1 MGKPDFHHALK
12 IDRDVCIGCTHCM
25 NICPTEAIRVRNGK
39 AVLIDNRCVDC
50 GFCYRVCPVN
60 AIIVEQDDFNRI
72 FEYKVRVALM
82 PAVLTGQFPE
92 NVSLRQIHSELLA
105 LGFTHICEVEQ
116 GVELLYGVMM
126 EYMEQ
131 QKGTRPLISAFCPA
145 IVRLIQVRFPALVEN
160 LIHLKPPLD
169 ISALGF
175 REQLIEEGYDGNDIG
190 IFYITPCAAKIA
202 AVKSPV
208 GQIDS
213 PITGVINMNF
223 IFNKA
228 YTRIRQEK
236 GDSCIV
242 PEMRQLT
249 PRSLLWSLTGGESD
263 HAPGRSL
270 AIDEIHNV
278 INFLEQLENEE
289 MKDIDFLELRACD
302 ESCAG
307 GVLTTANRFFTV
319 ERLRKLAE
327 KLEFEV
333 TAGKTGE
340 VSRSGVSGEPP
351 GSGVSGA
358 APGSGGN
365 GKPGK
370 PGKSGVSGK
379 PSGPGRHEDFL
390 KKQMTISPI
399 EPRSMLKLD
408 DDMSEAMKKLK
419 RVEEITKCLPDV
431 DCAACGSPNC
441 QAFAEDIVQGYAKI
455 NQCVFVQRIFENR
468 GILSCEESLRIMKEV
483 WGGDKLDKN
492 C

>member
-1 MGKPDFHHALK
+1 MKKPDFHHALK
-12 IDRDVCIGCTHCM
+12 IDKDVCIGCTHCM

-72 FEYKVRVALM
+72 FEYKVRVALV

-92 NVSLRQIHSELLA
+92 NISLKQVHSELLA
-105 LGFTHICEVEQ
+105 LGFTHIHEVEQ
-116 GVELLYGVMM
+116 GVELLYEEMM
-126 EYMEQ
+126 RYMEE
-131 QKGTRPLISAFCPA
+131 KVGTRPLISAFCPA
-145 IVRLIQVRFPALVEN
+145 IVRLIQVKFPALVEN

-169 ISALGF
+169 ISALGV
-175 REQLIEEGYDGNDIG
+175 REQLVEEGYDINDIG

-208 GQIDS
+208 GQQDS

-242 PEMRQLT
+242 PEMRKLT
-249 PRSLLWSLTGGESD
+249 PRSLVWSLTGGESV

-278 INFLEQLENEE
+278 INFLEQLENEDL
-289 MKDIDFLELRACD
+289 KDIDFLELRACD

-327 KLEFEV
+327 QPDNDV
-333 TAGKTGE
+333 SDTGNAISAG
-340 VSRSGVSGEPP
+340 
-351 GSGVSGA
+351 
-358 APGSGGN
+358 
-365 GKPGK
+365 
-370 PGKSGVSGK
+370 SGK
-379 PSGPGRHEDFL
+379 PALPGRHDDFL
-390 KKQMTISPI
+390 KKRIAVSPI

-408 DDMSEAMKKLK
+408 DDMSEAMRKLK

-455 NQCVFVQRIFENR
+455 NQCVFVQRIFESR

-483 WGGDKLDKN
+483 WGDGKLDKN

>member
-1 MGKPDFHHALK
+1 MRKPDFHHALK
-12 IDRDVCIGCTHCM
+12 IDKDVCIGCTHCM
-25 NICPTEAIRVRNGK
+25 NICPTEAIRVRSGK

-82 PAVLTGQFPE
+82 PAVLTGQFPD
-92 NVSLRQIHSELLA
+92 NITPRQIHSELLA
-105 LGFTHICEVEQ
+105 LGFTHIFEVEQ
-116 GVELLYGVMM
+116 GVELLYEEMM
-126 EYMEQ
+126 KYMEE
-131 QKGTRPLISAFCPA
+131 KKNTRPLISAFCPA

-160 LIHLKPPLD
+160 LIHLKPPLE
-169 ISALGF
+169 ISALGK
-175 REQLIEEGYDGNDIG
+175 REQLVEEGYDINDIG
-190 IFYITPCAAKIA
+190 VFYITPCAAKIA

-208 GQIDS
+208 GQKDS

-242 PEMRQLT
+242 PDMRQLT
-249 PRSLLWSLTGGESD
+249 PRSLLWSLTGGESV

-278 INFLEQLENEE
+278 IDFLEQLENEE

-319 ERLRKLAE
+319 ERLRKLAGRSFDGGSAE
-327 KLEFEV
+327 GPGKPGEP
-333 TAGKTGE
+333 GKTGE
-340 VSRSGVSGEPP
+340 PGTPEGPIKPGEPGQTGEP
-351 GSGVSGA
+351 GKTEG
-358 APGSGGN
+358 
-365 GKPGK
+365 PGK
-370 PGKSGVSGK
+370 PEGLNRYG
-379 PSGPGRHEDFL
+379 DFL
-390 KKQMTISPI
+390 KKQMAVSPI

-408 DDMSEAMKKLK
+408 EDMSEAMRKLK
-419 RVEEITKCLPDV
+419 RVEEINRCLPDV

-455 NQCVFVQRIFENR
+455 NQCVFVQRIFEER

-483 WGGDKLDKN
+483 WGDDKLDKN

>member
-1 MGKPDFHHALK
+1 MKKPDFHHALK

-105 LGFTHICEVEQ
+105 LGFTHICEVEH
-116 GVELLYGVMM
+116 GVGLLYGVMM
-126 EYMEQ
+126 EYMEKH
-131 QKGTRPLISAFCPA
+131 KGTRPLISAFCPA

-208 GQIDS
+208 GQEDS

-223 IFNKA
+223 LFNKA
-228 YTRIRQEK
+228 YTRVRQEK

-242 PEMRQLT
+242 PEIRQLT

-289 MKDIDFLELRACD
+289 MMDIDFLELRACD

-327 KLEFEV
+327 QLVDDV
-333 TAGKTGE
+333 THGETG
-340 VSRSGVSGEPP
+340 
-351 GSGVSGA
+351 
-358 APGSGGN
+358 
-365 GKPGK
+365 
-370 PGKSGVSGK
+370 
-379 PSGPGRHEDFL
+379 DFL

-408 DDMSEAMKKLK
+408 EDMSEAMKKLK

>member
-1 MGKPDFHHALK
+1 MRKPDFHHALK
-12 IDRDVCIGCTHCM
+12 IDKDVCIGCTHCM
-25 NICPTEAIRVRNGK
+25 NICPTEAIRVRSGK

-60 AIIVEQDDFNRI
+60 AIIVDQDDFNKI

-82 PAVLTGQFPE
+82 PAVLTGQFPD
-92 NVSLRQIHSELLA
+92 NISLRQIHSEMLA
-105 LGFTHICEVEQ
+105 LGFTHVFEVEQ
-116 GVELLYGVMM
+116 GVELLYGEMM
-126 EYMEQ
+126 KYMEE
-131 QKGTRPLISAFCPA
+131 KKNTRPLISAFCPA
-145 IVRLIQVRFPALVEN
+145 IVRLIQVRFPTLVEN

-169 ISALGF
+169 ISAPGI
-175 REQLIEEGYDGNDIG
+175 REQLVEEGYDTNDIG

-208 GQIDS
+208 GQKDS

-242 PEMRQLT
+242 PDMRQLT
-249 PRSLLWSLTGGESD
+249 PRSLLWSLTGGESV

-278 INFLEQLENEE
+278 IDFLEQLENEE

-319 ERLRKLAE
+319 ERLRKLAGRSIDGE
-327 KLEFEV
+327 SAERSGK
-333 TAGKTGE
+333 TAGLDRYG
-340 VSRSGVSGEPP
+340 
-351 GSGVSGA
+351 
-358 APGSGGN
+358 
-365 GKPGK
+365 
-370 PGKSGVSGK
+370 
-379 PSGPGRHEDFL
+379 DFL
-390 KKQMTISPI
+390 KKQMTVRPI

-408 DDMSEAMKKLK
+408 EDMSEAMRKLK
-419 RVEEITKCLPDV
+419 RVEEITRCLPDV

-455 NQCVFVQRIFENR
+455 NQCVFVQRIFEER

-483 WGGDKLDKN
+483 WGDDKIDKS